1 MTSRSSFL
9 RAAAGGLG
17 AAALAGCGG
26 SVVPPTSAFP
36 AILPNARRAVR
47 RAFDPARLRYTAVE
61 TADATLTNLMDHAGV
76 KTFIQNGILV
86 RSSSLSRHLSPL
98 GNVDCLE
105 PPNCSPAGQTEF
117 YFGGFDNPSVGT
129 GTDVSVGF

>member
-1 MTSRSSFL
+1 MGAQSHESFCLRFVYGNTTMTSRSSFL

-47 RAFDPARLRYTAVE
+47 RAFDPASV
-61 TADATLTNLMDHAGV
+61 M
-76 KTFIQNGILV
+76 
-86 RSSSLSRHLSPL
+86 SRK
-98 GNVDCLE
+98 
-105 PPNCSPAGQTEF
+105 
-117 YFGGFDNPSVGT
+117 
-129 GTDVSVGF
+129 